1 MNKHNPE
8 IISIDSKSDV
18 EFEDDL
24 NNIIQGINVDS
35 QQTDRIDYR

>member
-1 MNKHNPE
+1 MNKQNPE
-8 IISIDSKSDV
+8 VISIDSKSDV

-35 QQTDRIDYR
+35 QQSDRMDYQ